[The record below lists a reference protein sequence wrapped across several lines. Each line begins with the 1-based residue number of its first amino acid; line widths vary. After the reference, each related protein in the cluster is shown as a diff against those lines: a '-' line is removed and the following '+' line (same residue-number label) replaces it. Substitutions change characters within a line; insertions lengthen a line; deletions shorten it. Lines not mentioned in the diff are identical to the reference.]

1 MLYWLDCEFIESSF
15 YHPIDLVSI
24 GIVAEDGREY
34 YALNYDCDWNRAND
48 WVKQNVLTQ
57 LPEKPLP
64 QVYATRKQFQS
75 SEAYQQGWRNRDSIA
90 EEIIKFVYF
99 NGHLD
104 TSPQFWGE
112 WCSYDW
118 VVFCQLFGTME
129 DLPKGFPM
137 RCRDIIQWAEDH
149 LGLSSGDLPPSLE
162 TDGNHNALL
171 GALSVRDRYYWLQE
185 KAKEMA

>member
-104 TSPQFWGE
+104 TSPQFWG
-112 WCSYDW
+112 
-118 VVFCQLFGTME
+118 
-129 DLPKGFPM
+129 
-137 RCRDIIQWAEDH
+137 
-149 LGLSSGDLPPSLE
+149 
-162 TDGNHNALL
+162 
-171 GALSVRDRYYWLQE
+171 
-185 KAKEMA
+185 